1 MGTRHRSRGLA
12 ADEPASGDP
21 LRYPELAPR
30 TAAPSWHPRLITTG
44 STVQVRRL
52 STSAITTVLE
62 HDSRFDPNIPT
73 DAAPEVAPLLGVL
86 QAALRLA
93 ARSRSSR
100 RGFRG
105 QRASCDVASISRQR
119 LLAREL
125 LPDPIVPDTP
135 CRRFRVRAGRRAEH
149 GYLWNRGSRGSAGGR
164 RARRLPHKGCVTPPS
179 AKRVAVSSPEVPSI
193 DGRAPE
199 GWCP

>member
-21 LRYPELAPR
+21 LRHPELAPR
-30 TAAPSWHPRLITTG
+30 TAAPSCHPRLITTG

-52 STSAITTVLE
+52 STFAITTVLE
-62 HDSRFDPNIPT
+62 HDSRFDLNIPRT
-73 DAAPEVAPLLGVL
+73 PHRELPPCSAYFRQLC
-86 QAALRLA
+86 ALRRA
-93 ARSRSSR
+93 AGRADAGSGASE
-100 RGFRG
+100 
-105 QRASCDVASISRQR
+105 ASCDAASISRQR

-149 GYLWNRGSRGSAGGR
+149 GCLWNRGSRGSAGGR
-164 RARRLPHKGCVTPPS
+164 RARRLPHEGCVTPPS
-179 AKRVAVSSPEVPSI
+179 AKRVAFSAPEVPSI
-193 DGRAPE
+193 DRQAPE
-199 GWCP
+199 GCCP